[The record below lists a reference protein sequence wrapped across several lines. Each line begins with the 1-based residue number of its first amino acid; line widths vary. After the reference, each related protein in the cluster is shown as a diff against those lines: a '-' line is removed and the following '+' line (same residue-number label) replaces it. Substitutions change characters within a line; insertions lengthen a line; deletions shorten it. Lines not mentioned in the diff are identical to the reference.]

1 MVESVSLVDQIRSAI
16 TSWNRRKATIVG
28 ISAAVVL
35 LILWSMRPQPVPADF
50 AQVTRGDLT
59 VTIDDEGETRV
70 KDVYVVSAPLAGR
83 VERIDLE
90 VGDEVIAGE
99 TVLAL
104 FQPQDPSLLD
114 ARSRSEAQA
123 GVGMALAEQ
132 SRAKAELD
140 FAKADLAR
148 AEMLYK
154 ESTISAVT
162 LDRARLAVKTAQAAV
177 DQAAATVTKRR
188 MDLETSRAALESAGD
203 SSGARNANVTYISVR
218 APVSGRV
225 LRRLQ
230 ESEAV
235 LPMGSPLLEVGNPT
249 NLEVVTD
256 LLSADAVKIK
266 KGDPVIIDEWGGDY
280 PLEGNVLRVEPFGF
294 TKISA
299 LGVEEQRVNIITD
312 FLSPPEKWASLGHG
326 YRVMTRVIIRERP
339 SVLQIPL
346 GALFR
351 EGEDWVVFVN
361 DGDEDGGRARL
372 EIVSIGERNN
382 LYAEV
387 TGGLQEGD
395 WVIVH
400 PNDQVDEGVRI
411 QTRESM

>member
-1 MVESVSLVDQIRSAI
+1 MVDTAPLVDQVREAL

-28 ISAAVVL
+28 ISATVLL
-35 LILWSMRPQPVPADF
+35 LILWSMRAQPVPADF

-70 KDVYVVSAPLAGR
+70 KDIYVVSAPVAGR
-83 VERIDLE
+83 VERIELE

-123 GVGMALAEQ
+123 GVGLALAEQ

-140 FAKADLAR
+140 FANSELAR
-148 AEMLYK
+148 AEQLYK

-162 LDRARLAVKTAQAAV
+162 LDRARLAAKTAQAAV

-188 MDLETSRAALESAGD
+188 MDLETSRAAIEAAGD
-203 SSGARNANVTYISVR
+203 GSGARNSNVTYISVR
-218 APVSGRV
+218 APVNGRV
-225 LRRLQ
+225 LKRMQ
-230 ESEAV
+230 QSEAV
-235 LPMGSPLLEVGNPT
+235 LTTGSPLLEVGDPT

-280 PLEGNVLRVEPFGF
+280 PLEGTVLRVEPFGF

-299 LGVEEQRVNIITD
+299 LGVEEQRVNVITEI
-312 FLSPPEKWASLGHG
+312 LSPPENWTSLGHG
-326 YRVMTRVIIRERP
+326 YRVMTRTVIRERP
-339 SVLQIPL
+339 DVLQIPL

-351 EGEDWVVFVN
+351 QGEDWAVFVS
-361 DGDEDGGRARL
+361 DGDADGGEAHMQ
-372 EIVSIGERNN
+372 IVSVGERNN
-382 LYAEV
+382 LHAEIL
-387 TGGLQEGD
+387 GGLQEGD

-400 PNDQVDEGVRI
+400 PNDQVVEGVRV

>member
-1 MVESVSLVDQIRSAI
+1 MVESVSLVDQVRSAV
-16 TSWNRRKATIVG
+16 TSWNRRKSTIVG

-70 KDVYVVSAPLAGR
+70 KDIYVVSAPLAGR
-83 VERIDLE
+83 VERLDLE
-90 VGDEVIAGE
+90 VGDDVIAGE

-132 SRAKAELD
+132 SRAKAELN

-148 AEMLYK
+148 AEMLYN

-162 LDRARLAVKTAQAAV
+162 RDRARLAVKTAQAAV

-188 MDLETSRAALESAGD
+188 TDLETSRAAIESAGD

-225 LRRLQ
+225 LRRMQ

-235 LPMGSPLLEVGNPT
+235 LPMGSPLLEVGDPT
-249 NLEVVTD
+249 NLEIVTD

-266 KGDPVIIDEWGGDY
+266 KGDLVVIDEWGGDY
-280 PLEGNVLRVEPFGF
+280 PLEGKVLRVEPFGF

-299 LGVEEQRVNIITD
+299 LGVEEQRVNVITD
-312 FLSPPEKWASLGHG
+312 FLSPPEKWGSLGHG
-326 YRVMTRVIIRERP
+326 YRVMTRVVITERP
-339 SVLQIPL
+339 NVLQIPL

-351 EGEDWVVFVN
+351 QGGDWAVFIN
-361 DGDEDGGRARL
+361 DGDADGGQARMQ
-372 EIVSIGERNN
+372 IVSIGERNN

-387 TGGLQEGD
+387 TEGLKEDD

-400 PNDQVDEGVRI
+400 PNDQVVEGVSV